1 MQIYPVTNAHHGD
14 LYLLH
19 NYLSCHP
26 GWVKL
31 YFGWVK
37 SFTTILKLCVW
48 LVQVISKWACRN
60 VPWKV
65 QVEHWVF
72 RNKAFAIVA
81 LWWLK
86 NSWNWCA
93 LFFNISVWFGTFEEK
108 IISEWNLV
116 LKKSLRIQ
124 RFFIFFFPAA
134 SKLECGEVV
143 SNWITQTQ
151 DIFFLADAAWKHPKH
166 PCFWILPLEFE
177 VNIEIHK
184 HENSEVVYSN
194 RNKSSKEM
202 SGNSRLQKHWKHVNR
217 FHLTKCTGQI
227 SHTNNFISL

>member
-14 LYLLH
+14 LYVLH

-48 LVQVISKWACRN
+48 LAQVISKGACRN

-65 QVEHWVF
+65 QVGQWVF
-72 RNKAFAIVA
+72 RNKPFAIVA

-108 IISEWNLV
+108 IISELNLV
-116 LKKSLRIQ
+116 Y
-124 RFFIFFFPAA
+124 
-134 SKLECGEVV
+134 
-143 SNWITQTQ
+143 
-151 DIFFLADAAWKHPKH
+151 FFLFPSCQQTWLIVIPGIA
-166 PCFWILPLEFE
+166 I
-177 VNIEIHK
+177 
-184 HENSEVVYSN
+184 STN
-194 RNKSSKEM
+194 REWRSC
-202 SGNSRLQKHWKHVNR
+202 LQLNYPNPRYIFPGGRSMK
-217 FHLTKCTGQI
+217 T
-227 SHTNNFISL
+227 SHTPMFLNIAARVWGQHWHT